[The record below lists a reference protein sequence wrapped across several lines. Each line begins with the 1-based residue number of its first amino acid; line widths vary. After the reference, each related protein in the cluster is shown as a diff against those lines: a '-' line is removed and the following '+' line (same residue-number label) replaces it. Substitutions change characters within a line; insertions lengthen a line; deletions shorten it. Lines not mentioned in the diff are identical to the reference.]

1 MDWQNPGPHVTI
13 ADNLTDT
20 QIANIQ
26 EEYKARKTVWDF
38 QSNVNRAIIAS
49 LNLADTHTYCWVVAG
64 AIGMR
69 NYRFTDDPKDIVQ
82 VLQDNCGQMKPA
94 EKTKIEADWSAAWN
108 PLEPIKLL
116 FDQLGCCYMLSVAAK
131 PAYTQEKMIN
141 KALTAIQR
149 TGLYTTAIL
158 EYQSFPTENQKWA
171 EFKHHCAEAYMIRLQ
186 SGQSGGNPYH
196 GAANE
201 YDNNDNDSIT
211 TLHNT
216 LAKLTHASNSNTNE
230 LSKKIASMAHEMT
243 ALHTTVEQQAQQL
256 ANITT
261 TPTVANPVWSAPTT

>member
-116 FDQLGCCYMLSVAAK
+116 FNQLGGLLYVVSRCK
-131 PAYTQEKMIN
+131 
-141 KALTAIQR
+141 
-149 TGLYTTAIL
+149 TGLHTGEDDKQGAHRN
-158 EYQSFPTENQKWA
+158 PTHGTIYHRHFGIPIVPHGKP
-171 EFKHHCAEAYMIRLQ
+171 KM
-186 SGQSGGNPYH
+186 GG
-196 GAANE
+196 
-201 YDNNDNDSIT
+201 I
-211 TLHNT
+211 
-216 LAKLTHASNSNTNE
+216 
-230 LSKKIASMAHEMT
+230 
-243 ALHTTVEQQAQQL
+243 Q
-256 ANITT
+256 
-261 TPTVANPVWSAPTT
+261 TPLR